1 MLNRSF
7 LLNAQILESVDES
20 RLAHCSGTPEQ
31 PADPM
36 TQLQN
41 QLIALQAQLNQ
52 ETLYR
57 QQVESSLRESQ
68 ICLRLLSIIS
78 KSTAAGRSAE
88 SVITHTVEQ
97 MGHYFNDRRITY
109 AIVNQGILQ
118 EKYAIS
124 PQTPE
129 FERPTFQIALT
140 DTSHCW
146 QLLHR
151 HQAVIVEDVHQEPM
165 LNGIAA
171 DLDRQQVRSLLI
183 MPLLQLTPA
192 LGVLCFDMPN
202 AHTWSPYEIATLA
215 EIVDYLGIVIQEAF
229 AQQERKRAE
238 EQLHLLESVVVNA
251 KDAVMITVADLAYP
265 RILYAN
271 AAFTR
276 STGYSLLEV
285 LDQTPRILQGPK
297 TDRAALDR
305 IRTHLEKGIAVEAEL
320 INYRKDGS
328 EFWVDLNIVPIPSP
342 EGRPEHFVAIQRDI
356 TERKHT
362 EARINASL
370 KEKEVLLKEIHHRVK
385 NNLQVVSSLLK
396 LQSGHLKKAQESFL
410 GESLD
415 PSIAAFQD
423 SQQRVRAMALI
434 HEKLYQSKDLART
447 DFSSYV
453 RSLVQDLLRSYSTSI
468 CPIQVRSTIHE
479 VHLSLDAAI
488 PCGLIINELVS
499 NALKYA
505 FPGDSTGEVEI
516 QLYPD
521 RDDQYVLIV
530 QDNGI
535 GLTQGIDL
543 SQASTLGLQLVC
555 SLTEQLGGTVT
566 CQTPL
571 NPKQPGT
578 SFRITFADSPVQG

>member
-1 MLNRSF
+1 MLNRS
-7 LLNAQILESVDES
+7 LLVNAQILESTDEH
-20 RLAHCSGTPEQ
+20 RLAHFSGTPED
-31 PADPM
+31 PADLV
-36 TQLQN
+36 TQLHN
-41 QLIALQAQLNQ
+41 QLITLQAQLNQ
-52 ETLYR
+52 EILYR
-57 QQVESSLRESQ
+57 EQVESSLRESQ

-78 KSTAAGRSAE
+78 KSTATGRSAE
-88 SVITHTVEQ
+88 SVIMHTVEQ

-109 AIVNQGILQ
+109 AIVEQGILQ

-124 PQTPE
+124 PESLE
-129 FERPTFQIALT
+129 FERPAFRIVLT

-165 LNGIAA
+165 LNAIAR
-171 DLDRQQVRSLLI
+171 DLDTQQVRSMLI

-192 LGVLCFDMPN
+192 LGVLCFDMPH

-215 EIVDYLGIVIQEAF
+215 EIVDYLGIVIQESF

-276 STGYSLLEV
+276 STGYSLMEV

-305 IRTHLEKGIAVEAEL
+305 IRSHLANGIAVQAEL

-342 EGRPEHFVAIQRDI
+342 DGIPQHFVAIQRDI
-356 TERKHT
+356 TERKQT
-362 EARINASL
+362 EARIHASL

-396 LQSGHLKKAQESFL
+396 LQSGHLKKAQEHFL

-447 DFSSYV
+447 DFASYV
-453 RSLVQDLLRSYSTSI
+453 RSLVQDLLRSYNTSTP
-468 CPIQVRSTIHE
+468 PIQVRSIIHD
-479 VHLSLDAAI
+479 VHLSLDTAI

-505 FPGDSTGEVEI
+505 FPGDATGEVEI

-521 RDDQYVLIV
+521 RDDEYVLIV

-535 GLTQGIDL
+535 GLSQGIDL
-543 SQASTLGLQLVC
+543 FHASTLGLQLVC

-566 CQTPL
+566 CQTPR
-571 NPKQPGT
+571 NPHQPGT